1 MCCDSH
7 QNRMPL
13 PTRAEVAAREARLRE
28 INAGVLAAAERRAE
42 ALRVAAAERILREAG
57 EVVRQAPVFVG
68 GELVGAGVR

>member
-7 QNRMPL
+7 IVRGQYNR
-13 PTRAEVAAREARLRE
+13 TASAAREARLRE

-68 GELVGAGVR
+68 GELVEAGVR